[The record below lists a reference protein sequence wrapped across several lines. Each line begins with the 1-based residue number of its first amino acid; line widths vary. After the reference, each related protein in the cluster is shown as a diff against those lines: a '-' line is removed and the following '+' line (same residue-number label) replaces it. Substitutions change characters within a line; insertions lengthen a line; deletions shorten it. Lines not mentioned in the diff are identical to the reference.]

1 MIYGAPILTFF
12 GPVVNISAIERAGN
26 FEQIMKHTFSLFSNF
41 ELFSREVVTK
51 YVFFSCD
58 L

>member
-12 GPVVNISAIERAGN
+12 GAVVNISAITRAGN
-26 FEQIMKHTFSLFSNF
+26 FEQIMNPTFSLFSNF
-41 ELFSREVVTK
+41 EPFLHGFITIFFFFSRV
-51 YVFFSCD
+51 

>member
-12 GPVVNISAIERAGN
+12 RAVVNISAIERAGN
-26 FEQIMKHTFSLFSNF
+26 FEQIMNHTFSLSSNF
-41 ELFSREVVTK
+41 KLFSREVVTK
-51 YVFFSCD
+51 CVFFSYD